1 MNDVL
6 VARGGFGDDT
16 ALMRMSHAAHLS
28 VRTVEGTLETVT
40 PESVGTATA
49 CIVFAANCRRVD
61 GDADLGGCATAAPD
75 GVRDSAAAVRT
86 SSRRHPGVAFV
97 AVLDDAAL
105 VGDVERAAAT
115 VALLDAGADD
125 VISCAITP
133 AELEARVSAAVRR
146 VNRAQGAPRLVANAV
161 EGSPPHVDAARREL
175 VGASGRAVMTAKEA
189 IVMGVLVGRHDVV
202 SRAEFEAALW
212 TGQWRGTPKAVDMH
226 IAKLRPKL
234 RVATGGQWQI
244 ETVRGA
250 GFVLTRREG
259 EALVSVGM
267 GLAHPATPA

>member
-1 MNDVL
+1 MIHDE
-6 VARGGFGDDT
+6 
-16 ALMRMSHAAHLS
+16 ALALLAGWTPTSPHDKELRDRYVAHLRS
-28 VRTVEGTLETVT
+28 HPDGLLKACF
-40 PESVGTATA
+40 PDHLTAGA
-49 CIVFAANCRRVD
+49 IVVSRA
-61 GDADLGGCATAAPD
+61 GDAVLLNHHRKADAWLAFGGHIEPGDATLA
-75 GVRDSAAAVRT
+75 
-86 SSRRHPGVAFV
+86 
-97 AVLDDAAL
+97 
-105 VGDVERAAAT
+105 
-115 VALLDAGADD
+115 
-125 VISCAITP
+125 
-133 AELEARVSAAVRR
+133 
-146 VNRAQGAPRLVANAV
+146 
-161 EGSPPHVDAARREL
+161 DAARREL

-189 IVMGVLVGRHDVV
+189 IVMGVLVGRDDVV

-259 EALVSVGM
+259 EALVSVGV